1 MEDLGEVKY
10 LQPFLA
16 FQEKKERFPL
26 ISNGKESNTS
36 NFQIILSTHK

>member
-10 LQPFLA
+10 LQLFLS
-16 FQEKKERFPL
+16 FQEKKKDFPL
-26 ISNGKESNTS
+26 SQMEKESNTS